1 MADPTDSIELIN
13 QAASAFGNNSA
24 AVQQLTAA
32 LQSAARAGQG
42 QATASTVASNA
53 MQQAAQ
59 QTSAVGQTFGTLR
72 GMAGSLINGFSAVS
86 SSVYGTDKAFTSVI
100 PTLNFVVE
108 SLSKS
113 IEILGKFGSGVSLFG
128 ISIGRTTEALG
139 ELTVAGISASAGLIK
154 FGLEAS
160 QKVVDSFIDLSK
172 MGAIFSGSLGNFAKA
187 AVQTQVPMAAFTRIV
202 QQNAEAISKFGLG
215 MTNGS
220 KVLAGM
226 SKEIFDGNP
235 GLIALYGNLENLSVG
250 TAEYLSLQSQLGVS
264 IGKNREELD
273 KQKAG
278 AVEYLITQKE
288 LSNIT
293 GKTAET
299 LKREEEGRRR
309 QLDYNLKIGRL
320 GEVAQQNVREG
331 MAVAG
336 KIFGDAGAK
345 YAEEYFA
352 TGGKVY
358 SKEALT
364 FAAVNQEAAQAI
376 GELMGS
382 VNQTKEGYREGY
394 KNYFKQNAD
403 VLEGFARSNEQLI
416 EINRAANNQILTSMG
431 DTSRGIIENL
441 NLMRTGFERLN
452 LDQLGKNINKNL
464 DEPTQGLV
472 NATKALIA
480 NQQQLDQIVI
490 KNIPAMAEVATQLH
504 QITAGIISVQGDSLK
519 ALKAILD
526 AAKVSATAAEDTART
541 AMETMRNMGTR
552 MIGGNLPMPA
562 VTPQGPAPGARSQ
575 NQPQQADGG
584 VTSGPTTVGENGPE
598 AVIPLRSGNVP
609 MNIDWKPLVD
619 IMRENVEVSR
629 EILDAMEDS
638 VEVQEQIL
646 KTNY

>member
-59 QTSAVGQTFGTLR
+59 QTATTGQALNMLR
-72 GMAGSLINGFSAVS
+72 STTTGLINGFTSVA

-100 PTLNFVVE
+100 PTLNFLVDTM
-108 SLSKS
+108 SKS
-113 IEILGKFGSGVSLFG
+113 LEILGKFGSGVSVFG
-128 ISIGRTTEALG
+128 ISLGRSTEALSQ
-139 ELTVAGISASAGLIK
+139 LTVDALSAAAGLIR

-160 QKVVDSFIDLSK
+160 QKVVDAFIDISK
-172 MGAIFSGSLGNFAKA
+172 MGANFSGSLGEFAKA
-187 AVQTQVPMAAFTRIV
+187 ATQTQVPMQSFARII
-202 QQNAEAISKFGLG
+202 QQNADAISKFGLG
-215 MTNGS
+215 MNQGS
-220 KVLAGM
+220 KLLAGM

-235 GLIALYGNLENLSVG
+235 GLIALYGNLENLSQG
-250 TAEYLSLQSQLGVS
+250 TADYLSLQSQLGVS
-264 IGKNREELD
+264 IGKSRADLD
-273 KQKAG
+273 KQRAG
-278 AVEYLITQKE
+278 AIEYLITQKE

-293 GKTAET
+293 GKTAER
-299 LKREEEGRRR
+299 LKQEEEARRR
-309 QLDYNLKIGRL
+309 QLDYSLKLGRL
-320 GEVAQQNVREG
+320 GDVAQQNVREG

-403 VLEGFARSNEQLI
+403 LLEGFARSNEQLI

-431 DTSRGIIENL
+431 EVSSGIMGNL
-441 NLMRTGFERLN
+441 NLIRNGFERLN
-452 LDQLGKNINKNL
+452 LEQLATNINKNL
-464 DEPTQGLV
+464 DEPTRGLV
-472 NATKALIA
+472 EATKALIA

-490 KNIPAMAEVATQLH
+490 KNIPAMADIAKTLH
-504 QITAGIISVQGDSLK
+504 QITAGIVSVQGDSLE
-519 ALKAILD
+519 ALKTIIN
-526 AAKVSATAAEDTART
+526 AAKVGIQEVDRVSQIAKD
-541 AMETMRNMGTR
+541 NLQKLGTS
-552 MIGGNLPMPA
+552 MLGGNLPIPA
-562 VTPQGPAPGARSQ
+562 QIPSRPETQ
-575 NQPQQADGG
+575 NQPQRATGG
-584 VTSGPTTVGENGPE
+584 LATGPTTVGENGTE
-598 AVIPLRSGNVP
+598 AVIPLQGGSVP
-609 MNIDWKPLVD
+609 MNIDWKPLTD
-619 IMRENVEVSR
+619 ILTEHLTVNR
-629 EILDAMEDS
+629 EILDAIEDS